1 MQPLTHSLSLTLSH
15 IQVQC
20 KQHTDDEEEAL
31 EASGEVTDPLESDG
45 VVAAARELLLLLLLL
60 LTNDVNLLC
69 VNVLPVVL
77 PSIKNSSSS
86 SDE

>member
-1 MQPLTHSLSLTLSH
+1 MQPLSLTLSH

-60 LTNDVNLLC
+60 TNDVNLLC